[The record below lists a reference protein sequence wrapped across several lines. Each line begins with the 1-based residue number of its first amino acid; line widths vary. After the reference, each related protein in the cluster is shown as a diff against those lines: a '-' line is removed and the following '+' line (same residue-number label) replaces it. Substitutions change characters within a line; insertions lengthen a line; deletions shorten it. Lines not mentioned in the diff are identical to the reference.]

1 MRSKALSSLIAE
13 TSSSFKTELQS
24 KQSLID
30 QTHLKLRETS
40 SLLAN
45 ERRRLAVL
53 RQKATDRKHRRQRI
67 ANLRRAVDEQRT
79 LLATSSTSTR
89 PDIKL
94 GEADA
99 GLEIDTSLLPPSPE
113 RTRSPALAAPQ
124 RDFLSSLPPTS
135 VLQARVAAYERN
147 NAQLQ
152 TRAKGLQSRSS
163 ELEAQLRQVL
173 ALCTS
178 APEENVDKMI
188 EGLQMAVE
196 SELGQEVEV
205 GRVREFLR
213 RVERA

>member
-1 MRSKALSSLIAE
+1 M
-13 TSSSFKTELQS
+13 
-24 KQSLID
+24 
-30 QTHLKLRETS
+30 
-40 SLLAN
+40 
-45 ERRRLAVL
+45 
-53 RQKATDRKHRRQRI
+53 
-67 ANLRRAVDEQRT
+67 
-79 LLATSSTSTR
+79 
-89 PDIKL
+89 
-94 GEADA
+94 
-99 GLEIDTSLLPPSPE
+99 
-113 RTRSPALAAPQ
+113 
-124 RDFLSSLPPTS
+124 
-135 VLQARVAAYERN
+135 AAYERN